1 MLTLLA
7 VTLITLDARGV
18 SIFTSTKESTMD
30 VASPVQ
36 RFGQWV
42 SSPFRSVWNGI
53 TDYPDLAAEN
63 EALRLRVEEL
73 EGQNL
78 RDENLA
84 EELRRIQEQLDI
96 EYITEYDSQIAR
108 VVSGPYS
115 NFANHTIE
123 LDQGSNAGIRV
134 GNPVI
139 TQRGLV
145 GRVETVSAQRSVV
158 QLITDSA
165 FSVGIKIASNQDQ
178 GVGRGGGSSE
188 FFIVDAGIALGDP
201 IEIDDVVVTGGV
213 SNRIMPPG
221 DSIPV
226 GTVSRIVPDEVER
239 LQILYVDYAVD
250 FGQLDVVQVLDW
262 VPTP

>member
-18 SIFTSTKESTMD
+18 SIFSSTKESTMD

-36 RFGQWV
+36 RFGRWI
-42 SSPFRSVWNGI
+42 SSPFRSAWNGI

-63 EALRLRVEEL
+63 EELRRRIDEL
-73 EGQNL
+73 EGQAL
-78 RDENLA
+78 RDVNLA
-84 EELRRIQEQLDI
+84 EELKRIQEQLDI
-96 EYITEYDSQIAR
+96 EYITEYDSQVAR

-115 NFANHTIE
+115 NFSHHTLE
-123 LDQGSNAGIRV
+123 LDQGSDAGIRV

-139 TQRGLV
+139 TNRGLV

-165 FSVGIKIASNQDQ
+165 FNVGIKLASNQDQ

-188 FFIVDAGIALGDP
+188 FFIVDAGISLGDP
-201 IEIDDVVVTGGV
+201 VEVDDVVVTGGV

-221 DSIPV
+221 DAIPI
-226 GTVSRIVPDEVER
+226 GTVARIVPDEVDR
-239 LQILYVDYAVD
+239 LQILYVEYAVD

-262 VPTP
+262 VPEP